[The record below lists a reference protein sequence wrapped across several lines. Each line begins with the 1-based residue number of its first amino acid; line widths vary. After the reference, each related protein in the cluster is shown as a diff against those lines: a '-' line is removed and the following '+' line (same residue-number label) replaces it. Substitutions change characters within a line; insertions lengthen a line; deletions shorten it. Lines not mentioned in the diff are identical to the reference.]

1 MDSGRGN
8 GEKGDSER
16 RNKKMGGLWGGTG
29 REGTGRGGKDEKGS
43 GLSDLQLGYL
53 NPVKENF
60 LLESRNG
67 PLRDTMEDIRISVLG
82 MGYVGLASAMGY
94 ARHGFRTIVTATT
107 PSKVEGLNNGKSPF
121 YEPGLEELVRTEVD
135 RGMLS
140 ATLDNIEAI
149 RQSDVTFICVGTPS
163 LPDGSADLTAV
174 EAVSKEIGLAIR
186 DKDGYHVVS
195 TKSTVVPG
203 TTENLVLPIVEQ
215 YSGKKAG
222 VDFGLV
228 MNPEFLR
235 QGQAVHDSLN
245 PDRIV
250 IGEHDKKAGEIIH
263 HIYRNYKTDT
273 DEPVPILHVEIKAAE
288 LIKYAANSLLATKIT
303 FANEFSR
310 ICEKFNIDVY
320 EVMKGVG
327 LDFRIN
333 PMFLN
338 AGCGFGGS
346 CFPKD
351 VNAIVA
357 LAKQIEVETPLMD
370 AVLYTNDL
378 QPMHLVKLIRDTVG
392 DLSGKRIAFL
402 GLSFKPDTDDTRATR
417 ALPIIQQLY
426 KEGATV
432 NAYDPKAYYKFKPL
446 TDLPIGYMDSIDEAL
461 EGADFAVVQ
470 SDWQEIKD
478 IDPAKFKTLMKKGL
492 VIDGRRSY
500 DPSSLIEAGVEYK
513 GIGWKNRD

>member
-1 MDSGRGN
+1 MD
-8 GEKGDSER
+8 
-16 RNKKMGGLWGGTG
+16 
-29 REGTGRGGKDEKGS
+29 
-43 GLSDLQLGYL
+43 
-53 NPVKENF
+53 
-60 LLESRNG
+60 
-67 PLRDTMEDIRISVLG
+67 DIRISVIG
-82 MGYVGLASAMGY
+82 MGYVGLASGMGY
-94 ARHGFRTIVTATT
+94 AKHGFRSICTATT
-107 PSKVEGLNNGKSPF
+107 PSKVENLNKGIPPF
-121 YEPGLEELVRTEVD
+121 YEPELEDLVRTEVE

-140 ATLDNIEAI
+140 GTLDNIEAI
-149 RQSDVTFICVGTPS
+149 KQSNVTFICVGTPS
-163 LPDGSADLTAV
+163 LPDGSADLSAV
-174 EAVSKEIGLAIR
+174 ESVAKEIGIAIR
-186 DKDGYHVVS
+186 DKDEYHVVS

-203 TTENLVLPIVEQ
+203 TTENLVLPIVEK

-250 IGEHDKKAGEIIH
+250 IGEHDQRAGRIIH
-263 HIYRNYKTDT
+263 EIYKGYKTDT
-273 DEPVPILHVEIKAAE
+273 GEPVPILHVEIKAAE

-303 FANEFSR
+303 FANEFAR

-357 LAKQIEVETPLMD
+357 LAKTIDVQTPLMD

-378 QPMHLVKLIRDTVG
+378 QPMHLIKIIKDNVG
-392 DLSGKRIAFL
+392 ELNGKQIAFL

-417 ALPIIQQLY
+417 ALPIIQKLY
-426 KEGATV
+426 EEGATV
-432 NAYDPKAYYKFKPL
+432 KAYDPKAYYKFKPL

-470 SDWQEIKD
+470 SEWQEIKD
-478 IDPAKFKTLMKKGL
+478 IDPAKFGSLMKNAL

-500 DPSSLIEAGVEYK
+500 DPERMEDAGITYR
-513 GIGWKNRD
+513 GIGWKNK

>member
-1 MDSGRGN
+1 MD
-8 GEKGDSER
+8 
-16 RNKKMGGLWGGTG
+16 
-29 REGTGRGGKDEKGS
+29 
-43 GLSDLQLGYL
+43 
-53 NPVKENF
+53 
-60 LLESRNG
+60 
-67 PLRDTMEDIRISVLG
+67 DIRISVIG
-82 MGYVGLASAMGY
+82 MGYVGLASGMGY
-94 ARHGFRTIVTATT
+94 AKHGFKTIVTATT
-107 PSKVEGLNNGKSPF
+107 PSKVEGLNKGLSPF
-121 YEPGLEELVRTEVD
+121 YEPELGDLVKTEVE
-135 RGMLS
+135 RGMRS

-149 RQSDVTFICVGTPS
+149 KQSDVTFICVGTPS
-163 LPDGSADLTAV
+163 LPDGSADLSAV
-174 EAVSKEIGLAIR
+174 EAVSKQVGLAIK
-186 DKDGYHVVS
+186 DKEGFHVVS

-203 TTENLVLPIVEQ
+203 TTENLVLPIVEK

-250 IGEHDKKAGEIIH
+250 IGEQTSRAGEIIH
-263 HIYRNYKTDT
+263 EIYKNYKTDT
-273 DEPVPILHVEIKAAE
+273 GEPVPILHVEMRAAE

-310 ICEKFNIDVY
+310 ICERFNIDVY

-327 LDFRIN
+327 LDFRVN

-357 LAKQIEVETPLMD
+357 LAKQIGVETPLMD

-378 QPMHLVKLIRDTVG
+378 QPMHLVDLIRDTVG
-392 DLSGKRIAFL
+392 GAGSLQGKQIAFL

-417 ALPIIQQLY
+417 ALPIIEKLY
-426 KEGATV
+426 EEGATV
-432 NAYDPKAYYKFKPL
+432 KAYDPKAYYKFKPL

-470 SDWQEIKD
+470 SDWEEIKN
-478 IDPAKFKTLMKKGL
+478 IPASKFRDLMKNAL

-500 DPSSLIEAGVEYK
+500 DPMKLIDGGVTYK
-513 GIGWKNRD
+513 GIGWKNKD